1 MIAGC
6 RMGKASCR
14 RLRFGDFCRSFLPE
28 RIFAA
33 RRSESGMLR
42 GETKSGAVISGDMIL
57 KWKRIWSQVAAGLR
71 SPFRQKGPTS
81 ARTFHRHGSSRVL
94 KKAAP
99 VVAGLPTEPSSE
111 TPREDLCPNCHIPLH
126 GVSPT
131 NRPGWYDVMNS
142 PHRPDWYDDA

>member
-1 MIAGC
+1 
-6 RMGKASCR
+6 
-14 RLRFGDFCRSFLPE
+14 LQ
-28 RIFAA
+28 
-33 RRSESGMLR
+33 R
-42 GETKSGAVISGDMIL
+42 GETKNGAVISGDMIL

-111 TPREDLCPNCHIPLH
+111 TPREHLCPNCHIPLRGSCH
-126 GVSPT
+126 RNLFGIITPCLSAANP
-131 NRPGWYDVMNS
+131 NDALLSFRPKTPATAPPVVTD
-142 PHRPDWYDDA
+142 PHVGCIISSTSLFESH